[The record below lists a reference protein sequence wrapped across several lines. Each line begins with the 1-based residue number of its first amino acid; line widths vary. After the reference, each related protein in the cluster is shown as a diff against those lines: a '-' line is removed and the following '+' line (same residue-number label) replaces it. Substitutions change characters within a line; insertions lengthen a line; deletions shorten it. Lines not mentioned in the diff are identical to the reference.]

1 MNPCGRA
8 RRARTRPAL
17 WLAVASLALTSACA
31 TTSVSLGE
39 LMTDPGQYRGRHVS
53 VSGVVTHSGS
63 VAGHGFYRIE
73 AGQAALWVASKSGAP
88 TKGTWVTVDGRIYDI
103 YDVRGL
109 PLPLPAIVASG
120 VVLVETSRATEDRRT
135 PASPTAR
142 QQAAR

>member
-1 MNPCGRA
+1 
-8 RRARTRPAL
+8 
-17 WLAVASLALTSACA
+17 
-31 TTSVSLGE
+31 
-39 LMTDPGQYRGRHVS
+39 MTDPGQYRGRHVS
-53 VSGVVTHSGS
+53 VKGVVTHSGS